1 MGSLSSEQTF
11 LSSIC
16 MNINYFHYPSAYL
29 KSLETLTFEN
39 NQQLHTKMALC
50 YTPCC
55 KQEHNFGR
63 KESKLEVIGD
73 GDIFLDSFNTST
85 HF

>member
-1 MGSLSSEQTF
+1 
-11 LSSIC
+11 
-16 MNINYFHYPSAYL
+16 
-29 KSLETLTFEN
+29 
-39 NQQLHTKMALC
+39 MALC
-50 YTPCC
+50 YTHCC